1 MKLGFRKPS
10 PNAYM
15 MLLNGLAFRERV
27 IPIPGD
33 FDPRDPVAVRAA
45 YERDCTGP
53 ANGPTGGYFQMLL
66 YLANV
71 EGRMGYAPGALTN
84 EAKFEEL
91 VGHYWEARCRHG
103 VVTSSPDIES
113 ETAPA
118 PAPGC

>member
-53 ANGPTGGYFQMLL
+53 ANGPRAATS
-66 YLANV
+66 
-71 EGRMGYAPGALTN
+71 
-84 EAKFEEL
+84 
-91 VGHYWEARCRHG
+91 RCC
-103 VVTSSPDIES
+103 SISPTWKGEWVM
-113 ETAPA
+113 PRVR
-118 PAPGC
+118 